1 MEVKTVKVVAVI
13 PVLVQ
18 VIREQDAQIED
29 LKKEIEAL
37 QSKACKLYY
46 FLKDIEKLLISRY

>member
-29 LKKEIEAL
+29 LKK
-37 QSKACKLYY
+37 KLKHCNQKRVS
-46 FLKDIEKLLISRY
+46 FTIS